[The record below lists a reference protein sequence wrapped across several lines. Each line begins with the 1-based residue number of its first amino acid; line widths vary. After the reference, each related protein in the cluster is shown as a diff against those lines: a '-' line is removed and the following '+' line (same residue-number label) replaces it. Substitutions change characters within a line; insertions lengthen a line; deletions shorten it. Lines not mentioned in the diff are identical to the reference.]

1 MATCIVVNL
10 ATWRIILES
19 LANYFERITLMGI
32 GRTSVIRILAKPT
45 LERKKNSP
53 RIRKINTPTYTS
65 GYNFGLLNR
74 LLFYFRLLFMT
85 FKFASIIA
93 SLASVIS
100 LMSQPAIADG
110 K

>member
-45 LERKKNSP
+45 LERK
-53 RIRKINTPTYTS
+53 
-65 GYNFGLLNR
+65 
-74 LLFYFRLLFMT
+74 
-85 FKFASIIA
+85 
-93 SLASVIS
+93 
-100 LMSQPAIADG
+100 
-110 K
+110 